1 MFRTRLLLC
10 ALLLGI
16 FPARAL
22 ERPEVTFKVFQ
33 FPPNMIPRIDGDD
46 DDWAMVPDSY
56 AIGMDQLVD
65 TEAPAGTVTPRDPK
79 KLDVKVKVGWVKG
92 LNRLYFL
99 YEASKDYWDF
109 SRPDLHNDIFE
120 VVVDGDLSG
129 GPLIDEYHR
138 DVWTQQAV
146 GDMSKLDPRIS
157 SSDAYFAQQGAHAQ
171 NYHIF
176 TPAKDKDWTMD
187 WGCAQYTK
195 ELPYANHALKYNFKP
210 GEPGKLVLEFYIT
223 PFDYAG
229 CEGPERAVESVL
241 TENKLIGLSWAVIA
255 YHDPKSNAR
264 QFWNLSHKQ
273 TFFGNASDLVGFRLM
288 PLEPQFQKPIDA
300 QWTYNIVDMDRRI
313 VAFKDQSVGQITS
326 WKWDF
331 GDGAASTAQ
340 LSRAYGGT
348 GQKGDSGDGSTS
360 TEQNPIHQYAD
371 RPGREGDYS
380 VTLEVTGPK
389 GTSRLTKVWQIHLR
403 GSSPPAAVQP

>member
-1 MFRTRLLLC
+1 MLFL
-10 ALLLGI
+10 AM
-16 FPARAL
+16 FPAGAL
-22 ERPEVTFKVFQ
+22 ERPDVTFKIFQ
-33 FPPNMIPRIDGDD
+33 FPADKIPRIDGET

-56 AIGMDQLVD
+56 AIGMDQLED
-65 TEAPAGTVTPRDPK
+65 TEAPGGHGTSRDPK

-99 YEASKDYWDF
+99 YEAYKDYWDF

-129 GPLIDEYHR
+129 GPLIDTYHR
-138 DVWTQQAV
+138 DVWTKQAV
-146 GDMSKLDPRIS
+146 GDMAAIDPRIS
-157 SSDAYFAQQGAHAQ
+157 SSDAYFSYQGNHAQ

-176 TPAKDKDWTMD
+176 TPAEGKDWTMD

-210 GEPGKLVLEFYIT
+210 GEPGKLVLEFWIT

-241 TENKLIGLSWAVIA
+241 TENKLIGLSWAMIA
-255 YHDPKSNAR
+255 YNDPNSKSR

-288 PLEPQFQKPIDA
+288 PLEPQFRKPIDA
-300 QWTYNIVDMDRRI
+300 HWSFKVIDMEQRL
-313 VAFKDQSVGQITS
+313 VAFKDASEGEITS

-331 GDGAASTAQ
+331 GDGT
-340 LSRAYGGT
+340 
-348 GQKGDSGDGSTS
+348 TS
-360 TEQNPIHQYAD
+360 TEQNPIHQYKATA
-371 RPGREGDYS
+371 GREGIYT
-380 VTLEVTGPK
+380 VILYVTGPA
-389 GTSRLTKVWQIHLR
+389 GTSRLAKVWDVHLR
-403 GSSPPAAVQP
+403 G